1 VENRPFLG
9 SSAGFASGVDLEKNS
24 DGGAGGIH
32 VAFIQPGGS

>member
-1 VENRPFLG
+1 MASGQMGLN
-9 SSAGFASGVDLEKNS
+9 SGFASGVDLEKNS